1 MTDFRAPARESDEP
15 LFPRKLSLKA
25 WEIEAIDRILA
36 DQNIGL
42 SQLVVDVVLS
52 PKRRMSSADARRL
65 ASELMQVR
73 TAMNALLLTVR
84 KEGAPADEEFV
95 ERIEDLNR
103 TLYNLT
109 EDQAFA

>member
-1 MTDFRAPARESDEP
+1 MVDFRAPARDADEP
-15 LFPRKLSLKA
+15 LFPRKLSLTKA
-25 WEIEAIDRILA
+25 ENEAINRVLA
-36 DQNIGL
+36 QQNIGL
-42 SQLVVDVVLS
+42 SKLVVDVVLS
-52 PKRRMSSADARRL
+52 PKRRMSSADAQRL

-95 ERIEDLNR
+95 ERIEDLNIR
-103 TLYNLT
+103 LYNLT